1 MRIALLPTYAVCR
14 MTHVVSLCSFQPSA
28 HAFASCF
35 ADINSRGSHGENS
48 RCIFHGMGRSITI
61 RTLLANRLH
70 PNALVL
76 TLTCFRTKTDD
87 KTKENLNCLDDFS
100 QLRKKISS
108 FCRNFATAIQT
119 ISIRSAESC
128 KE

>member
-1 MRIALLPTYAVCR
+1 MAETPGASFMVWGEALQ
-14 MTHVVSLCSFQPSA
+14 SEQS
-28 HAFASCF
+28 
-35 ADINSRGSHGENS
+35 
-48 RCIFHGMGRSITI
+48 
-61 RTLLANRLH
+61 LANRLH
-70 PNALVL
+70 PNVLVL

-87 KTKENLNCLDDFS
+87 KTKENLYCLDDFP
-100 QLRKKISS
+100 QLRKKISF